1 MNIEGN
7 SFTGTELI
15 VLKYIQENPGC
26 HLRKIKKEVQVSM
39 GSLQY
44 FLAKLENNGKITSQ
58 RKGLH
63 KHYFPTGIFEENE
76 KEILQFLTRETDREI
91 IFTIIENVN
100 PTQTDIKRA
109 LRISSSAINWHLRRL
124 IDSEIIVEER
134 DRKYKRYRLSSKVN
148 SSYIGNLLKNYYP
161 NIWDK
166 WSNRLA
172 EMFLSLSSSKK
183 TKKQDEKNSEDK

>member
-1 MNIEGN
+1 MGGDELEGTANMILQIIKINPGSHLRMIKEDMNI
-7 SFTGTELI
+7 
-15 VLKYIQENPGC
+15 
-26 HLRKIKKEVQVSM
+26 SM
-39 GSLQY
+39 GTVQY
-44 FLAKLENNGKITSQ
+44 HLDRLEKSGRITST
-58 RKGLH
+58 RNGLH
-63 KHYFPTGIFEENE
+63 KHYFPVGIFEENE
-76 KEILQFLTRETDREI
+76 KVILQFLTRETDREI
-91 IFTIIENVN
+91 IFSIIENVN

>member
-7 SFTGTELI
+7 SVTGTELM

-26 HLRKIKKEVQVSM
+26 HLRKIKKEVHVSM
-39 GSLQY
+39 GSVQY
-44 FLAKLENNGKITSQ
+44 FLSKLENNGKITSQ

-63 KHYFPTGIFEENE
+63 KHYFPIGIFEENE
-76 KEILQFLTRETDREI
+76 REILQFLTRETDREI
-91 IFTIIENVN
+91 IFFIIENVN

-134 DRKYKRYRLSSKVN
+134 DRKYKRYSLSSKVN
-148 SSYIGNLLKNYYP
+148 SSYIGILLKNYYP
-161 NIWDK
+161 SIWDK
-166 WSNRLA
+166 WSSRLA

-183 TKKQDEKNSEDK
+183 AGGYEENEGEDK